1 MFFLFSSKERYLTIL
16 TASYSGFVGF
26 LLTVFAATA
35 FATGAG
41 LVVVVDAT
49 FLGAKVAFTGA
60 GASRCVSH
68 FEMAG
73 ANSFCEREPTNTP
86 M

>member
-1 MFFLFSSKERYLTIL
+1 MFFLFSRKERYLTIL

-26 LLTVFAATA
+26 LLTAFATTA

-41 LVVVVDAT
+41 LAVVGAV

-86 M
+86 I

>member
-16 TASYSGFVGF
+16 TASYSGFIGF
-26 LLTVFAATA
+26 LLTTFATTA

-41 LVVVVDAT
+41 LAVVGAT

-86 M
+86 I